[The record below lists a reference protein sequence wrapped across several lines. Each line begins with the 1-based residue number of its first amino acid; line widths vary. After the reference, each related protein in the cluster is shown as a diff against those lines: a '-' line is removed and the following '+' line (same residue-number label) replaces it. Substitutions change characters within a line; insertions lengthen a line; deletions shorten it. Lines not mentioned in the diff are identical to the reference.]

1 MVAVRACALAGAVVA
16 GSLALGAGA
25 GSSGAAPIVLTDGTF
40 DAQVLSPEA
49 GSWLVEAA
57 AGASPRMSELEQL
70 SLALQGSGV
79 QVGVVDLD
87 SDAQCGSSLAPGLKL
102 YGPDKRAAPVLI
114 SRASAK
120 LDPAQAAE
128 KALGLIADAVSA
140 RLPKKQKQKEKPKP
154 KPKAKRKA
162 QAGSGRP
169 LDLTDASFDDAVQ
182 SNDDAFLVAL
192 VGTLLCLQCSPLTSA
207 KRD

>member
-140 RLPKKQKQKEKPKP
+140 RLPKKQKEKP